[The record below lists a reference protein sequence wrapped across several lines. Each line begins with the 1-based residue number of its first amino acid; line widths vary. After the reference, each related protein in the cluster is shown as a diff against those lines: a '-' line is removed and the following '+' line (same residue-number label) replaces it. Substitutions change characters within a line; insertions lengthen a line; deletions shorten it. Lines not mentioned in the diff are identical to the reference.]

1 MTEKRGFEC
10 VSSLRLAYS
19 VGGETYQ
26 GKSQDPVAWIAF
38 AEETKRMKPIDKA
51 IFWVVRESL
60 GCNESERIGGLE
72 IPKPRG

>member
-1 MTEKRGFEC
+1 M
-10 VSSLRLAYS
+10 SSLRLAYS

-51 IFWVVRESL
+51 ISWMVSESL

-72 IPKPRG
+72 TRKL